1 MSQAGKNTWGAGFCA
16 LLYLVVHFIPD
27 FGGADV
33 MGSQWLYVSVV
44 DFAILSYILFNQ
56 QQYKNAIEAV
66 LKLKFT
72 IVYSFLVIWALISIT
87 YSINA
92 IESLVCLARLLS
104 TYLIFINLSILFYKK

>member
-1 MSQAGKNTWGAGFCA
+1 MSQFEKNIWGPGFCA
-16 LLYLVVHFIPD
+16 FLYLIVHFVPD

-56 QQYKNAIEAV
+56 QQYKAAIEAV

-72 IVYSFLVIWALISIT
+72 IVYSFLVLWALLSLT
-87 YSINA
+87 YSM
-92 IESLVCLARLLS
+92 SLMYDSLRPL
-104 TYLIFINLSILFYKK
+104 YKVTKIAFPLNIQNGP